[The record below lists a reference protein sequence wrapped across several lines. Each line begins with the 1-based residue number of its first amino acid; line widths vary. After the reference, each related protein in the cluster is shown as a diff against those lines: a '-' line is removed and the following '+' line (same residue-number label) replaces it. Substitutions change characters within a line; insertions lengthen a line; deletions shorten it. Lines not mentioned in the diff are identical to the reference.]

1 MKSEPLTKEIE
12 ETISLSIESFR
23 DDIKFGHAYVENY
36 DDIFN
41 ELKKVLPQ
49 QISVIIR
56 QRINQLLKEIE
67 KRAEKWEEEE
77 RKTLKS
83 LEKDKAME
91 DFVAIGMD
99 GFYLWAIRLILSEIF
114 DIRGLIKKAFEGTK
128 K

>member
-1 MKSEPLTKEIE
+1 MKPEPLAKEIE
-12 ETISLSIESFR
+12 EAISLSIESFR
-23 DDIKFGHAYVENY
+23 DDIKSGCAYVENY

-49 QISVIIR
+49 QISAIIR

-67 KRAEKWEEEE
+67 ERAEKWKEEE

-83 LEKDKAME
+83 LEKNKVLE

-99 GFYLWAIRLILSEIF
+99 GFYLQAVRLILSEIF
-114 DIRGLIKKAFEGTK
+114 DIRGLIKKYLER
-128 K
+128 

>member
-1 MKSEPLTKEIE
+1 MKPEPLAKEIE
-12 ETISLSIESFR
+12 EAISLSIESFR
-23 DDIKFGHAYVENY
+23 DDIKSGRAYVENY

-49 QISVIIR
+49 QISAIIR
-56 QRINQLLKEIE
+56 QRANQLLKEIE
-67 KRAEKWEEEE
+67 ERAEKWKEEE

-83 LEKDKAME
+83 LEKNKVLE

-114 DIRGLIKKAFEGTK
+114 DIRGLIKKYLER
-128 K
+128 

>member
-56 QRINQLLKEIE
+56 QRVNQLLKEIE
-67 KRAEKWEEEE
+67 KRAEKWKEEE

-83 LEKDKAME
+83 LEKDKVLE

-114 DIRGLIKKAFEGTK
+114 DIRGLIKKHLKG
-128 K
+128 